1 MRFINVIWIFPRMEI
16 LFIYTLI
23 KIFRK
28 LFLLLMMYICI
39 DISTFNL
46 ITYKKVHHFCSHSG

>member
-1 MRFINVIWIFPRMEI
+1 MEI

-23 KIFRK
+23 KIFRE

-46 ITYKKVHHFCSHSG
+46 IIYKKVHHFCSRSG